1 MKKDLDLNMYNK
13 KDKRNLRDKVFLYD
27 NNSIINEDKKT
38 TVSSYDKDFYNKI
51 ENINIYLKQYYS
63 KFFDNFELLNF
74 INSGS
79 TGRVFEGRLKNAKK
93 NMKLAFKFK
102 ISQNIFRKNKKD
114 SQEIAISKK
123 LNHKNITAIYA
134 YIKMSNNSNFSILE
148 LAKNGDLHHFEKILL
163 KRKVLS
169 ESTICYFAKQIL
181 DALEYM
187 HKCKI
192 IHMDIKEGNILI
204 DSNLNI
210 KLSDFSVSCS
220 YSEFNTKDNAKLPFA
235 GTSKY
240 MSPEIINR
248 TNMDIKEFSKIDIY
262 SLGVTLY
269 NLAFGFYP
277 YKLNDVKNK
286 DYNNILNNIQKE
298 NIEFPKDRKVSDLFK
313 DFLKGLLE
321 KDYTK
326 RFNIR
331 QAINHPWIK
340 GAEIIFDEK
349 ENAFCH
355 ENFLINL
362 ITDNI
367 PKFNEYIKKNDEAY

>member
-1 MKKDLDLNMYNK
+1 MYNK

-38 TVSSYDKDFYNKI
+38 TVSSYDKDLYNKI